1 MKLVCFRGQRK
12 IILKIFLGK
21 NRERFSELIL
31 QNEKIE
37 TPDLFS
43 ITR

>member
-1 MKLVCFRGQRK
+1 MKLVLEDKGK

-31 QNEKIE
+31 QNEKNE